1 MSRAGYCEDEGDDPL
16 ALHRWRRAVDMALN
30 GKRGQAFLR
39 ELLEALDVMPE
50 KRLIADALRK
60 GEGEYCA
67 LGVIGAKR
75 GINLDAIDP
84 DDAENIHVPFG
95 IANAMAREIEWVN
108 DEAGPHVQTPEQR
121 WSRVRAWVA
130 RQIKGE

>member
-1 MSRAGYCEDEGDDPL
+1 MSRAGYSDDCEDAL
-16 ALHRWRRAVDMALN
+16 ALGCYRQAVRRSLE
-30 GKRGQAFLR
+30 GRRGQAFLR
-39 ELLEALDVMPE
+39 ELLEALDAMTE

-75 GINLDAIDP
+75 GIDLDAIDP
-84 DDAENIHVPFG
+84 DDAESIHVPFG
-95 IANAMAREIEWVN
+95 IANSMAREIEWIN

-121 WSRVRAWVA
+121 WERVRAWVA
-130 RQIKGE
+130 LHIRGE